1 VRCNVIRRAI
11 VRVFPAQS
19 RRADFNEEGRMERDI
34 YDEDHEAFRD
44 VVKEFIKRYVTN
56 EARERWDAA
65 GEVDR
70 ETMRAAGESGLIG
83 LSVPEEFGGAGMLQ
97 DYRFRAIVNEEVIA
111 AGAGSL
117 AGAFGIQ
124 DDLAIPYLVH
134 MGTQEQKE
142 KWLPGMATGE
152 ILGALAMSE
161 PGAGSDLRG
170 IKTTAKRVEGGYIVN
185 GAKTFISSGKTADVI
200 VTFVKTGEGNKADAF
215 SLLLIENGMDGF
227 DHGKKLHKMGF
238 QGHDTA
244 ELSFSDVFVPE
255 ENLISGK
262 EGQGFI
268 QLMMNLPLERLS
280 IGIAGAAAAEA
291 ALKWTLAYTKD
302 REAFGERI
310 IDFQN
315 TRFKLAEVATT
326 VDALWAYMDRAL
338 LAYKDGKLSAVEAA
352 KVKFWA
358 TEREW
363 DVIDVCVQLHG
374 GYGYIT
380 EYPIARA
387 FLDARVHRIYGGTNE
402 IMREIV
408 GRELAKH

>member
-1 VRCNVIRRAI
+1 
-11 VRVFPAQS
+11 
-19 RRADFNEEGRMERDI
+19 MERDI

-44 VVKEFIKRYVTN
+44 VVKEFIKRYATN
-56 EARERWDAA
+56 EARERWDAD
-65 GEVDR
+65 GEIDR
-70 ETMRAAGESGLIG
+70 ATMRAAGESGLIG

-97 DYRFRAIVNEEVIA
+97 DYRFRTIVNEEVIG

-124 DDLAIPYLVH
+124 DDLAVPYIVH
-134 MGTQEQKE
+134 MGTQAQKE

-152 ILGALAMSE
+152 VLGALAMTE

-170 IKTTAKRVEGGYIVN
+170 IKTTAKKVDGGYIVN
-185 GAKTFISSGKTADVI
+185 GAKTFISSGKTADIV
-200 VTFVKTGEGNKADAF
+200 VTFVKTGEGNRPDAF
-215 SLLLIENGMDGF
+215 SLLIIENGMEGF
-227 DHGKKLHKMGF
+227 DHGKKLHKMGSH
-238 QGHDTA
+238 GHDTA

-280 IGIAGAAAAEA
+280 IGIAAASASQA
-291 ALKWTLAYTKD
+291 ALAWTVEYTKD

-315 TRFKLAEVATT
+315 TRFKLADVATT
-326 VDALWAYMDRAL
+326 VDVMWAYLDRAL
-338 LAYKDGKLSAVEAA
+338 LAYKDGALSAEEAA
-352 KVKFWA
+352 KVKFWT

-363 DVIDVCVQLHG
+363 EILDTCVQLHG

-408 GRELAKH
+408 GRQIAGKR

>member
-1 VRCNVIRRAI
+1 
-11 VRVFPAQS
+11 
-19 RRADFNEEGRMERDI
+19 MERDI
-34 YDEDHEAFRD
+34 YEEDHEAFRD
-44 VVKEFIKRYVTN
+44 LVKDFVKRYVTN
-56 EARERWDAA
+56 ATIEKWDAD

-70 ETMRAAGESGLIG
+70 ATMLAAGEAGIIG

-97 DYRFRAIVNEEVIA
+97 DYRFRAVVNEEVIA

-124 DDLAIPYLVH
+124 DDLAVPYLVH

-142 KWLPGMATGE
+142 KWLPRMATGE
-152 ILGALAMSE
+152 VVGALAMTE

-170 IKTTAKRVEGGYIVN
+170 IKTTAKKVDGGYIVN
-185 GAKTFISSGKTADVI
+185 GAKTFISSGATADLV
-200 VTFVKTGEGNKADAF
+200 VTFVKTGEGNRPDAF
-215 SLLLIENGMDGF
+215 SLVLLEDGMEGF
-227 DHGKKLHKMGF
+227 EHGKKLHKMGF

-244 ELSFSDVFVPE
+244 ELSFTDVFVPE
-255 ENLISGK
+255 ENLIGGVEGK
-262 EGQGFI
+262 GFV

-280 IGIAGAAAAEA
+280 IGVAGAAAAQA
-291 ALKWTLAYTKD
+291 ALDWTVAYTKD

-315 TRFKLAEVATT
+315 TRFKIADMATT
-326 VDALWAYMDRAL
+326 VDALWAYVDRAL
-338 LAYKDGKLSAVEAA
+338 LAYSKGKLSAEEAA

-363 DVIDVCVQLHG
+363 EVLDTGVQLHG

-408 GRELAKH
+408 GRQIAGKR

>member
-1 VRCNVIRRAI
+1 
-11 VRVFPAQS
+11 
-19 RRADFNEEGRMERDI
+19 MERDI
-34 YDEDHEAFRD
+34 YEEDHEAFRD
-44 VVKEFIKRYVTN
+44 LVKDFVKRYVTN
-56 EARERWDAA
+56 ATIEKWNAD

-70 ETMRAAGESGLIG
+70 ATMLAAGEAGIIG

-97 DYRFRAIVNEEVIA
+97 DYRFRAVVNEEVIA

-124 DDLAIPYLVH
+124 DDLAVPYLVH

-142 KWLPGMATGE
+142 KWLPRMATGE
-152 ILGALAMSE
+152 VVGALAMTE

-170 IKTTAKRVEGGYIVN
+170 IKTTAKKVDGGYIVN
-185 GAKTFISSGKTADVI
+185 GAKTFISSGATADLV
-200 VTFVKTGEGNKADAF
+200 VTFVKTGEGNRPDAF
-215 SLLLIENGMDGF
+215 SLVLIENGMEGF

-255 ENLISGK
+255 ENLIGGVEGK
-262 EGQGFI
+262 GFV

-280 IGIAGAAAAEA
+280 IGVAGAAAAQA
-291 ALKWTLAYTKD
+291 ALDWTVAYTKD

-315 TRFKLAEVATT
+315 TRFTIADMATT
-326 VDALWAYMDRAL
+326 VDALWAYIDRAL
-338 LAYKDGKLSAVEAA
+338 LAYSKGKLSAEEAA

-363 DVIDVCVQLHG
+363 EVLDAGVQLHG

-408 GRELAKH
+408 GRQIAGKR

>member
-1 VRCNVIRRAI
+1 
-11 VRVFPAQS
+11 
-19 RRADFNEEGRMERDI
+19 MERDI
-34 YDEDHEAFRD
+34 YEEDHEAFRD
-44 VVKEFIKRYVTN
+44 LVKDFVKRYVTN
-56 EARERWDAA
+56 ATIEKWDAD

-70 ETMRAAGESGLIG
+70 ATMLAAGEAGIIG

-97 DYRFRAIVNEEVIA
+97 DYRFRAVVNEEVIA

-134 MGTQEQKE
+134 MGTQAQKE
-142 KWLPGMATGE
+142 KWLPRMATGE
-152 ILGALAMSE
+152 VVGALAMTE

-170 IKTTAKRVEGGYIVN
+170 IKTTAKKVDGGYIVN
-185 GAKTFISSGKTADVI
+185 GAKTFISSGATADLV
-200 VTFVKTGEGNKADAF
+200 VTFVKTGEGNRPDAF
-215 SLLLIENGMDGF
+215 SLVLLEDGMEGF
-227 DHGKKLHKMGF
+227 EHGKKLHKMGF

-255 ENLISGK
+255 ENLIGGVEGK
-262 EGQGFI
+262 GFV

-280 IGIAGAAAAEA
+280 IGVAGAAAAQA
-291 ALKWTLAYTKD
+291 ALDWTVAYTKD

-315 TRFKLAEVATT
+315 TRFKIADMATT
-326 VDALWAYMDRAL
+326 VDALWAYIDRAL
-338 LAYKDGKLSAVEAA
+338 LAYSKGKLSAEEAA

-363 DVIDVCVQLHG
+363 EVLDTGVQLHG

-408 GRELAKH
+408 GRQIAGKR

>member
-1 VRCNVIRRAI
+1 
-11 VRVFPAQS
+11 
-19 RRADFNEEGRMERDI
+19 MERDI
-34 YDEDHEAFRD
+34 YDEDHEAFRE
-44 VVKEFIKRYVTN
+44 VVKEFVKRYATN
-56 EARERWDAA
+56 EARAKWDAD
-65 GEVDR
+65 GEIDR
-70 ETMRAAGESGLIG
+70 ATMLAAGESGLIG

-97 DYRFRAIVNEEVIA
+97 DYRFRTIVNEEVIG

-124 DDLAIPYLVH
+124 DDLAVPYIVH

-142 KWLPGMATGE
+142 KWLPRMATGE
-152 ILGALAMSE
+152 ILGALAMTE

-170 IKTTAKRVEGGYIVN
+170 IKTTAKKVDGGYIVN
-185 GAKTFISSGKTADVI
+185 GAKTFISSGKTADIV

-215 SLLLIENGMDGF
+215 SLLILENGMEGF
-227 DHGKKLHKMGF
+227 DHGKKLQKMGSH
-238 QGHDTA
+238 GHDTA

-280 IGIAGAAAAEA
+280 IGIAAGAASQAAYA
-291 ALKWTLAYTKD
+291 WTVEYTKS

-315 TRFKLAEVATT
+315 TRFKLADVATT
-326 VDALWAYMDRAL
+326 VDVMWSYLDRAL

-352 KVKFWA
+352 KVKFWT

-363 DVIDVCVQLHG
+363 EILDTCVQLHG

-380 EYPIARA
+380 EYPIANA

-402 IMREIV
+402 IMRDIVSREIA
-408 GRELAKH
+408 GKK

>member
-1 VRCNVIRRAI
+1 MDR
-11 VRVFPAQS
+11 
-19 RRADFNEEGRMERDI
+19 EI

-44 VVKEFIKRYVTN
+44 VVKEFVKRFVTN
-56 EARERWDAA
+56 EKREKWDAD
-65 GEVDR
+65 GEIDR
-70 ETMRAAGESGLIG
+70 ATMRAAGESGIIG

-97 DYRFRAIVNEEVIA
+97 DYRFRAIVNEETIK

-124 DDLAIPYLVH
+124 DDLAVPYLVH
-134 MGTQEQKE
+134 MGTQAQKE

-170 IKTTAKRVEGGYIVN
+170 ISTTAKKVEGGYLVN
-185 GAKTFISSGKTADVI
+185 GAKTFISSGKTADIV
-200 VTFVKTGEGNKADAF
+200 VTFVKTGEGNRPDAF
-215 SLLLIENGMDGF
+215 SLLILENGMDGF

-238 QGHDTA
+238 AGHDTA

-255 ENLISGK
+255 GNLIGGEEGK
-262 EGQGFI
+262 GFV

-280 IGIAGAAAAEA
+280 IGVAAAAASEA
-291 ALKWTLAYTKD
+291 ALHWTLEYTGS
-302 REAFGERI
+302 REAFGQPV

-315 TRFKLAEVATT
+315 TRFKIADVATT
-326 VDALWAYMDRAL
+326 VDVLWAYIDRAMVL
-338 LAYKDGKLSAVEAA
+338 YGEGRLTPDEAA
-352 KVKFWA
+352 KVKFWS

-363 DVIDVCVQLHG
+363 EILDTCVQLFG

-408 GRELAKH
+408 ARRVTGRK

>member
-1 VRCNVIRRAI
+1 
-11 VRVFPAQS
+11 
-19 RRADFNEEGRMERDI
+19 MERDI
-34 YDEDHEAFRD
+34 YDDDHEAFRD
-44 VVKEFIKRYVTN
+44 VVKDFIKRYVTN
-56 EARERWDAA
+56 EAREKWDAQ

-70 ETMRAAGESGLIG
+70 ETMRAAGEAGVIG

-124 DDLAIPYLVH
+124 DDLAVPYLVH
-134 MGTQEQKE
+134 MGTQEQKA
-142 KWLPGMATGE
+142 KWLPRMATGE
-152 ILGALAMSE
+152 VIGALAMTE

-170 IKTTAKRVEGGYIVN
+170 IKTTAKKVDGGYLVN
-185 GAKTFISSGKTADVI
+185 GAKTFISSGKTADLV
-200 VTFVKTGEGNKADAF
+200 VTFVKTGEGNRPDAF
-215 SLLLIENGMDGF
+215 SLVLVENGMEGF
-227 DHGKKLHKMGF
+227 DHGKKLNKMGF
-238 QGHDTA
+238 HGHDTA

-255 ENLISGK
+255 ENLIGGK
-262 EGQGFI
+262 EGMGFV

-280 IGIAGAAAAEA
+280 IGVAGAAAAQA
-291 ALKWTLAYTKD
+291 AFDWTVAYTKD
-302 REAFGERI
+302 REAFGERV

-315 TRFKLAEVATT
+315 TRFRLADMAAT
-326 VDALWAYMDRAL
+326 VDALWAYIDRAL
-338 LAYKDGKLSAVEAA
+338 LAYKDGKLSAEEAA

-363 DVIDVCVQLHG
+363 EVLDAGVQLHG

-402 IMREIV
+402 IMRDIV
-408 GRELAKH
+408 SRQIAGKR

>member
-1 VRCNVIRRAI
+1 
-11 VRVFPAQS
+11 
-19 RRADFNEEGRMERDI
+19 MERDI

-44 VVKEFIKRYVTN
+44 VVKEFCKRYVTN
-56 EARERWDAA
+56 EKREKWDAD
-65 GEVDR
+65 GQIDR
-70 ETMRAAGESGLIG
+70 ETLRAAGDAGVMG
-83 LSVPEEFGGAGMLQ
+83 LSVPEEYGGAGMLQ

-124 DDLAIPYLVH
+124 DDLAVPYLVH
-134 MGTQEQKE
+134 MGTDAQKQ

-152 ILGALAMSE
+152 IIGALAMSE

-170 IKTTAKRVEGGYIVN
+170 ISTTAKKVDGGYLVN
-185 GAKTFISSGKTADVI
+185 GAKTFISSGASADVV
-200 VTFVKTGEGNKADAF
+200 VTFVKTGEGNRPEAF
-215 SLLLIENGMDGF
+215 SLLLIETSSEGF
-227 DHGKKLHKMGF
+227 DHGKKLQKMGF
-238 QGHDTA
+238 HGHDTA
-244 ELSFSDVFVPE
+244 ELSFTDVFVPE
-255 ENLISGK
+255 ENLISGT

-280 IGIAGAAAAEA
+280 IGVAGAAAAQA
-291 ALKWTLAYTKD
+291 ALDWTLDYTRS
-302 REAFGERI
+302 REAFGQRI

-315 TRFKLAEVATT
+315 SRFQMADVATT
-326 VDALWAYMDRAL
+326 VDALWAYIDRAL
-338 LAYKDGKLSAVEAA
+338 LAYRDGKLSAEEAA

-363 DVIDVCVQLHG
+363 DVLDACVQLHG

-408 GRELAKH
+408 GRQLAGKR

>member
-1 VRCNVIRRAI
+1 
-11 VRVFPAQS
+11 
-19 RRADFNEEGRMERDI
+19 MERDI
-34 YDEDHEAFRD
+34 YEEDHEAFRD
-44 VVKEFIKRYVTN
+44 LVKDFVKRHVTH
-56 EARERWDAA
+56 ETIEKWDSD

-70 ETMRAAGESGLIG
+70 ATMLAAGEAGLIG

-97 DYRFRAIVNEEVIA
+97 DYRFRTIVMEEVIA

-124 DDLAIPYLVH
+124 DDLAVPYLVH

-142 KWLPGMATGE
+142 KWLPRMATGE
-152 ILGALAMSE
+152 VIGALAMTE

-170 IKTTAKRVEGGYIVN
+170 IKTTAKKTDGGYIVN
-185 GAKTFISSGKTADVI
+185 GAKTFISSGATADLV
-200 VTFVKTGEGNKADAF
+200 VTFVKTGEGNRPDAF
-215 SLLLIENGMDGF
+215 SLVLLEDGMEGF
-227 DHGKKLHKMGF
+227 EHGKKLHKMGF

-244 ELSFSDVFVPE
+244 ELSFSDVFVPD
-255 ENLISGK
+255 ENLIGGVEGK
-262 EGQGFI
+262 GFV

-280 IGIAGAAAAEA
+280 IGVAGAAAAQA
-291 ALKWTLAYTKD
+291 ALDWTVAYTKD

-315 TRFKLAEVATT
+315 TRFKIADMATT
-326 VDALWAYMDRAL
+326 VDALWAYVDRAL
-338 LAYKDGKLSAVEAA
+338 LAYSKGELSAEEAA

-363 DVIDVCVQLHG
+363 EVLDTGVQLHG

-408 GRELAKH
+408 GRQIAGKR

>member
-1 VRCNVIRRAI
+1 
-11 VRVFPAQS
+11 
-19 RRADFNEEGRMERDI
+19 MERDI
-34 YDEDHEAFRD
+34 YDEDHAAFREL
-44 VVKEFIKRYVTN
+44 VKDFVKRHVTN
-56 EARERWDAA
+56 EVIEKWDADGEIDRATLLAA
-65 GEVDR
+65 GEV
-70 ETMRAAGESGLIG
+70 GIIG

-97 DYRFRAIVNEEVIA
+97 DYRFRAVVNEEVIA
-111 AGAGSL
+111 VGAGSL

-124 DDLAIPYLVH
+124 DDLAVPYLVH
-134 MGTQEQKE
+134 MGTQDQKE
-142 KWLPGMATGE
+142 KWLPRMAAGE
-152 ILGALAMSE
+152 VIGALAMTE

-170 IKTTAKRVEGGYIVN
+170 IKTTAKKVDGGYIVN
-185 GAKTFISSGKTADVI
+185 GAKTFISSGATADLFVA
-200 VTFVKTGEGNKADAF
+200 FVKTGEGNRPDAF
-215 SLLLIENGMDGF
+215 SLLLIESGMQGF

-255 ENLISGK
+255 ENLIGGQ
-262 EGQGFI
+262 EGSGFI

-280 IGIAGAAAAEA
+280 IGVAGAAAAQA
-291 ALKWTLAYTKD
+291 ALDWTVAYTKD

-315 TRFKLAEVATT
+315 TRFKIADMATT
-326 VDALWAYMDRAL
+326 VDALWAYIDRAL
-338 LAYKDGKLSAVEAA
+338 LAYQEGKLSAEEAA

-363 DVIDVCVQLHG
+363 EVIDTGVQLHG

-408 GRELAKH
+408 GRQIAGKR

>member
-1 VRCNVIRRAI
+1 
-11 VRVFPAQS
+11 
-19 RRADFNEEGRMERDI
+19 MERDI
-34 YDEDHEAFRD
+34 YDEDHETFRD
-44 VVKEFIKRYVTN
+44 VVKEFLKRYATL
-56 EARERWDAA
+56 EKREQWERE

-70 ETMRAAGESGLIG
+70 DTMLAAGESGLIG

-97 DYRFRAIVNEEVIA
+97 DYRFRSIVNEEVIR

-124 DDLAIPYLVH
+124 DDLAVPYLVH

-142 KWLPGMATGE
+142 KWLPRMATGE
-152 ILGALAMSE
+152 VLGALAMTE

-170 IKTTAKRVEGGYIVN
+170 ISTTAKKVDGGYIVN
-185 GAKTFISSGKTADVI
+185 GAKTFISSGKTADII
-200 VTFVKTGEGNKADAF
+200 VTFVKTGEGNRPDAF
-215 SLLLIENGMDGF
+215 SLLILENGMEGF
-227 DHGKKLHKMGF
+227 DHGKKLNKMGF
-238 QGHDTA
+238 HGHDTA
-244 ELSFSDVFVPE
+244 ELSFSDVFVPD

-280 IGIAGAAAAEA
+280 IGVAAAAA
-291 ALKWTLAYTKD
+291 AQAGFEWTLAYTKE
-302 REAFGERI
+302 REAFGQRI
-310 IDFQN
+310 ADFQDA
-315 TRFKLAEVATT
+315 RFKLADMATT
-326 VDALWAYMDRAL
+326 VDALWAYVDRAL
-338 LAYKDGKLSAVEAA
+338 LAYKDGKLSAEEAA

-363 DVIDVCVQLHG
+363 EVLDTGVQLHG

-402 IMREIV
+402 IMRDIV
-408 GRELAKH
+408 SRQLVGKK